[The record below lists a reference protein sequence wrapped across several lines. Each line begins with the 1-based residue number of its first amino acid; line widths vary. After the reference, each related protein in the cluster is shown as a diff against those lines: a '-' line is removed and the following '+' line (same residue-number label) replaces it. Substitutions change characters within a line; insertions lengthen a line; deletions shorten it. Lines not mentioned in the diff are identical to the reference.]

1 MFICIKR
8 YYSVNVTNHLTI
20 FFLGVLFMGNRTKSF
35 IYAAIIGLIIVAIF
49 LGFLSSMANPISWI
63 LIAVLVLIPILY
75 KKKST
80 ANQVEWR
87 EEYSVGI
94 EHIDDDHKK
103 LISLLNNFTIAY
115 DYAMSESFEKDALN
129 ELISYTK
136 YHFDR
141 EEKMME
147 DNDYPDVIA
156 HKAQH
161 KVMIKQVEKFVQL
174 YNDKGH
180 DALDEISS
188 FLSNWLINHI
198 NGTDKQYS
206 EYLHNKGI

>member
-1 MFICIKR
+1 ME
-8 YYSVNVTNHLTI
+8 
-20 FFLGVLFMGNRTKSF
+20 NRTKSF

-63 LIAVLVLIPILY
+63 LISVLVLIPILY
-75 KKKST
+75 KKKPNS
-80 ANQVEWR
+80 NQVEWR

-94 EHIDDDHKK
+94 EHIDNDHKK

-129 ELISYTK
+129 ELIGYTK
-136 YHFDR
+136 YHFER

-147 DNDYPDVIA
+147 DNDYPDVVA

-161 KVMIKQVEKFVQL
+161 KVMIEQVEKFVQL
-174 YNDKGH
+174 YNNQGH

-188 FLSNWLINHI
+188 FLSDWLINHI

-206 EYLHNKGI
+206 EHLHNKGIH

>member
-1 MFICIKR
+1 ME
-8 YYSVNVTNHLTI
+8 
-20 FFLGVLFMGNRTKSF
+20 NRTKSF

-63 LIAVLVLIPILY
+63 LIAVLLLIPVLY
-75 KKKST
+75 KKKS
-80 ANQVEWR
+80 NPKQVQWR

-94 EHIDDDHKK
+94 AHIDDDHKK
-103 LISLLNNFTIAY
+103 LISLLNNFSIAY
-115 DYAMSESFEKDALN
+115 DYAMSESFEKEALN

-136 YHFDR
+136 YHFER

-147 DNDYPDVIA
+147 DNDYPDLVA

-161 KVMIKQVEKFVQL
+161 KVMIEQVEKFVQL

-180 DALDEISS
+180 DALEEIAS
-188 FLSNWLINHI
+188 FLSDWLINHI

-206 EYLHNKGI
+206 EHLHNKGIY

>member
-1 MFICIKR
+1 ME
-8 YYSVNVTNHLTI
+8 
-20 FFLGVLFMGNRTKSF
+20 NRTKSF

-75 KKKST
+75 KKKSDS
-80 ANQVEWR
+80 NQVEWR
-87 EEYSVGI
+87 DEYSVGI
-94 EHIDDDHKK
+94 QHIDDDHKK

-115 DYAMSESFEKDALN
+115 DYAMSESFEKEALN

-161 KVMIKQVEKFVQL
+161 KVMIDQVESFVHL
-174 YNDKGH
+174 YNIKGH
-180 DALDEISS
+180 DALDEISK
-188 FLSNWLINHI
+188 FLSDWLINHI

-206 EYLHNKGI
+206 EHLHNKGIY

>member
-1 MFICIKR
+1 M
-8 YYSVNVTNHLTI
+8 N
-20 FFLGVLFMGNRTKSF
+20 NRTKSF
-35 IYAAIIGLIIVAIF
+35 IYAAIVGLIIVAIF
-49 LGFLSSMANPISWI
+49 LGFLSSLSNPISWI

-75 KKKST
+75 KKKT
-80 ANQVEWR
+80 NPDQVKWKD
-87 EEYSVGI
+87 EYSVGI
-94 EHIDDDHKK
+94 KYIDDDHKK

-115 DYAMSESFEKDALN
+115 DYAMSESFEKEALN

-147 DNDYPDVIA
+147 DNDYPDLIA

-161 KVMIKQVEKFVQL
+161 KVMIEQVEKFVLL
-174 YNDKGH
+174 YNERGH
-180 DALDEISS
+180 DALNEISS
-188 FLSNWLINHI
+188 FLSDWLINHI

-206 EYLHNKGI
+206 EHLHNKGIS